1 MDRRNTP
8 THLQGGNGWQEYQRL
23 VLHELKQHTDAL
35 EAVSK
40 RMTAVEIQVGML
52 KVKSGLWG
60 LLGGFV
66 PVAIAV
72 AMKLL
77 GE

>member
-1 MDRRNTP
+1 MAEKEPLT
-8 THLQGGNGWQEYQRL
+8 GGNGWQEYQRL
-23 VLHELKQHTDAL
+23 VLHELTSLRKDLSDL
-35 EAVSK
+35 ESGQNDVK
-40 RMTAVEIQVGML
+40 VELGML

-66 PVAIAV
+66 PVAIAIL
-72 AMKLL
+72 MKVM